1 MKHSVDDFR
10 KEVGSLQGDVL
21 ATLFMDLE
29 YPEGTYILLHEVY
42 ALLKE
47 IEEIL
52 NDGQ

>member
-42 ALLKE
+42 VMLEE
-47 IEEIL
+47 IERIL
-52 NDGQ
+52 DNE